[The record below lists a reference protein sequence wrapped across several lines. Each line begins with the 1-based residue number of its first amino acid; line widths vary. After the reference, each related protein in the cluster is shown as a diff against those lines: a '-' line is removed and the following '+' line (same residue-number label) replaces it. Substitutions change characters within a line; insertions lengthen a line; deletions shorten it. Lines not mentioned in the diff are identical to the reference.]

1 MLCCTDG
8 NPQRAT
14 RIEKYLIIKKV
25 KKYYPVSRICKVLDI
40 NRGSYYK
47 WLSKGSPIMN
57 NFSSSVARIIIKEH
71 TNLNATYGTIRLKE
85 HIKRKYNLTLNHK
98 RIRRYK
104 NALKLKCCVR
114 KKKSLPTRLNAKEKV
129 NKNKAEYILLCDF
142 RAKKPRTKLT
152 TDVSYIKCSD
162 GRLYLSALKDL
173 YNKEIVSFYCSE
185 RNDINLVK
193 KTFENVK
200 LEEEAIINTDQG
212 SLYYSYEYVKISQ
225 ELKFI
230 RSMSH
235 KGHCWENSPIE
246 NWFSQLKSER
256 LRLIGIKSKKE
267 TKEEIKKYV
276 QWYNTERIQK
286 SLGYLS
292 PIEYRLKY
300 S

>member
-1 MLCCTDG
+1 
-8 NPQRAT
+8 
-14 RIEKYLIIKKV
+14 
-25 KKYYPVSRICKVLDI
+25 
-40 NRGSYYK
+40 
-47 WLSKGSPIMN
+47 MN
-57 NFSSSVARIIIKEH
+57 NFSSSVATIIIKEH
-71 TNLNATYGTIRLKE
+71 RDLKATYGTLRLKE
-85 HIKRKYNLTLNHK
+85 HIKRKYNINLNHK

-104 NALKLKCCVR
+104 EVLKLKCCVR
-114 KKKSLPTRLNAKEKV
+114 KKKSLSKKLNSKEKV
-129 NKNKAEYILLCDF
+129 YNNKAEYILSCNFISD
-142 RAKKPRTKLT
+142 KPRTKLS
-152 TDVSYIKCSD
+152 TDVSYINCSD

-200 LEEEAIINTDQG
+200 LEDKSIVNTDQG

-256 LRLIGIKSKKE
+256 LRIIGIKSKKE
-267 TKEEIKKYV
+267 TIEEIKKYV